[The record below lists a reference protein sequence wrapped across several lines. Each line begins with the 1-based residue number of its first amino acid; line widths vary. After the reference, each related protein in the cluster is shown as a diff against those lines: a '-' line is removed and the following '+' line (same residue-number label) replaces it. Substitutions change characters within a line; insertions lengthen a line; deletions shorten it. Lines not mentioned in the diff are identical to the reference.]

1 MAVEPMDAIDQSMVL
16 TESVAPVTT
25 DDGEVLGRGRLI
37 WRRFK
42 RRRSAMIALG
52 FLVFMFALA
61 FIGPHFIQWDY
72 QEIDANAFL
81 SPPSAQHWFGTTQI
95 GQDVF
100 AQTLRGLQKSLVI
113 GLMVG
118 IISTSIAAVVGAT
131 AGYFGGVVERV
142 NLFMVSLLL
151 VLPDFLIIAII
162 SPRLKGQSWLW
173 FVLLL
178 SIFSWT
184 LTAMVVHSLTLSLR
198 SREYVNAARYM
209 GVPARTVISRHILPN
224 MASFLIIDA
233 TISVSAA
240 ILLESGLSYFGFGI
254 QPPDVSLGTL
264 IAQGTSSA
272 FTYPWLFAFS
282 GGILVAIVL
291 TVNIIGDALRDA
303 IDPASTS
310 RAAL

>member
-1 MAVEPMDAIDQSMVL
+1 
-16 TESVAPVTT
+16 
-25 DDGEVLGRGRLI
+25 
-37 WRRFK
+37 
-42 RRRSAMIALG
+42 
-52 FLVFMFALA
+52 MFALA
-61 FIGPHFIQWDY
+61 FLGPLVIQWDY
-72 QEIDANAFL
+72 QEIDPNAFL
-81 SPPSAQHWFGTTQI
+81 SPPSPQHWFGTTQI

-100 AQTLRGLQKSLVI
+100 AQTLRGLQKSLII

-118 IISTSIAAVVGAT
+118 VISTSIAALVGAT
-131 AGYFGGVVERV
+131 AGYFGGVVERI

-162 SPRLKGQSWLW
+162 SPRLKGQTWLW

-184 LTAMVVHSLTLSLR
+184 LTAMVVHGLTLSLR
-198 SREYVNAARYM
+198 GRDYVSAARYM
-209 GVPARTVISRHILPN
+209 GVPPRTIISRHILPN

-233 TISVSAA
+233 TLAVSAA

-291 TVNIIGDALRDA
+291 TVNVIGQALRDA
-303 IDPASTS
+303 IDPASGA
-310 RAAL
+310 RASL

>member
-1 MAVEPMDAIDQSMVL
+1 MAVEPMDALDQHSG
-16 TESVAPVTT
+16 TELAPVT
-25 DDGEVLGRGRLI
+25 DDGEALSRSRLI
-37 WRRFK
+37 WRRF
-42 RRRSAMIALG
+42 RRRKSAMIALG

-61 FIGPHFIQWDY
+61 FLGPLFIQWDY
-72 QEIDANAFL
+72 QEIDPNAFL
-81 SPPSAQHWFGTTQI
+81 SPPSLQHWFGTTQI

-100 AQTLRGLQKSLVI
+100 AQTLRGLQKSLII

-118 IISTSIAAVVGAT
+118 AISTSIAAIVGAT

-162 SPRLKGQSWLW
+162 SPRLKGQTWLW

-184 LTAMVVHSLTLSLR
+184 LTAMVVHGLTLSLR
-198 SREYVNAARYM
+198 GRDYVSSARYM
-209 GVPARTVISRHILPN
+209 GVPPRTIISRHILPN
-224 MASFLIIDA
+224 MAS
-233 TISVSAA
+233 
-240 ILLESGLSYFGFGI
+240 FGI

-282 GGILVAIVL
+282 GCILVAIVL
-291 TVNIIGDALRDA
+291 TVNVIGQALRDA
-303 IDPASTS
+303 IDPSSGAKAS
-310 RAAL
+310 L

>member
-1 MAVEPMDAIDQSMVL
+1 MAIEPLSEIQHNVEGEA
-16 TESVAPVTT
+16 VAPTTT
-25 DDGEVLGRGRLI
+25 DDGEVLSRGRLI

-42 RRRSAMIALG
+42 RRRSAMVALG
-52 FLVFMFALA
+52 FIGLMFLFAFLGPLV
-61 FIGPHFIQWDY
+61 IQWNY
-72 QEIDANAFL
+72 EQIDPTSFL
-81 SPPSAQHWFGTTQI
+81 EPPSSDHWFGTTQI

-100 AQTLRGLQKSLVI
+100 AQTLRGLQKSLII
-113 GLMVG
+113 GLLVG
-118 IISTSIAAVVGAT
+118 LISTSIAAVVGAT
-131 AGYFGGVVERV
+131 AGYFGGAVERV
-142 NLFMVSLLL
+142 NLFLVSLLL

-184 LTAMVVHSLTLSLR
+184 LAAMVVHSLTLSLR
-198 SREYVNAARYM
+198 GREYVSAARYM

-233 TISVSAA
+233 TLAVSGA

-264 IAQGTSSA
+264 IAQGTASA

-303 IDPASTS
+303 IDPSSKS

>member
-1 MAVEPMDAIDQSMVL
+1 MAVEPMDALDQHSG
-16 TESVAPVTT
+16 TELAPVTA
-25 DDGEVLGRGRLI
+25 DGEALSRSRLI
-37 WRRFK
+37 WRRF
-42 RRRSAMIALG
+42 RRRKSAMFALG

-61 FIGPHFIQWDY
+61 FLGPLFIKWDY
-72 QEIDANAFL
+72 QEIDPNAFL
-81 SPPSAQHWFGTTQI
+81 SPPSLEHWFGTTQI

-100 AQTLRGLQKSLVI
+100 AQTLRGLQKSLII

-118 IISTSIAAVVGAT
+118 AISTTIAAVVGAT
-131 AGYFGGVVERV
+131 AGYFGGAVERV

-162 SPRLKGQSWLW
+162 SPRLKGQTWLW

-184 LTAMVVHSLTLSLR
+184 LTAMVVHGLTLSLR
-198 SREYVNAARYM
+198 GRDYVSSARYM
-209 GVPARTVISRHILPN
+209 GVPPRKIISRHILPN

-233 TISVSAA
+233 TLAVSAA

-291 TVNIIGDALRDA
+291 TVNVIGQALRDA
-303 IDPASTS
+303 IDPTSGAKAS
-310 RAAL
+310 L